1 MRSHFSKHA
10 VPFSQETTFFW
21 GVSRRTHQMI
31 YWLLPTT
38 VVLFTALG
46 SAAADIGRTEAGVP
60 GLCQGDCAVSDLP
73 TSASLI
79 LDASKVERAARAAEA
94 EHQRMRGKQE
104 DANKQV
110 LDESVPGDPGA
121 YLQPVK
127 ANSHKCDAQM
137 GEASVYA
144 NKFNGRTTAS
154 GEKFSNGRLTAAH
167 PSLPFGTRVIVT
179 NLRRNRSVEVVI
191 NDRGP
196 FVKGRIID
204 LSRAAAKK
212 IGLGDLGNV
221 AIKPSQCDLEV
232 AKGS

>member
-1 MRSHFSKHA
+1 
-10 VPFSQETTFFW
+10 
-21 GVSRRTHQMI
+21 MI
-31 YWLLPTT
+31 CWLLPTT
-38 VVLFTALG
+38 VVLFTTLG
-46 SAAADIGRTEAGVP
+46 NAAADIGRTEAGVP

-73 TSASLI
+73 ASATSLF
-79 LDASKVERAARAAEA
+79 LDAGKVERAARAAEA
-94 EHQRMRGKQE
+94 GHQRMRGKQE
-104 DANKQV
+104 DTKKQV
-110 LDESVPGDPGA
+110 LDEGAPGDPGA

-127 ANSHKCDAQM
+127 VNLHKCNTQL

-144 NKFNGRTTAS
+144 DKFNGRKTAN
-154 GEKFSNGRLTAAH
+154 GELFQNGELTAAH
-167 PSLPFGTRVIVT
+167 RSLPFGTRVIVT

-204 LSRAAAKK
+204 LSRAAANK

-221 AIKPSQCDLEV
+221 AIKISQCDREV